1 MKKNINLRLLSNI
14 VIAYMLLAFAWW
26 SILLFVK
33 NRDAYQ
39 AKRDKD
45 RLVMVAQGL
54 VRNDVEYFQT
64 ERYQQLTREYK
75 RQEYMILGESIVFVI
90 SLVIGIWLINR
101 GYNKAMNAARQQ
113 RNFLLSITHELKSPI
128 ASIRLVLETMMKR
141 KLTPAQSDK
150 LHGNALKE
158 LERLNGLVNDL
169 LLSARLESAY
179 QLNLEPLHLG
189 QLLNENIEKLSS
201 KYPDVHFSY
210 EQTEGPVEVNGDKTG
225 LTSVAINVLENAV
238 KYSGKEANIKIKLDS
253 DDEKVW
259 FTVADDGIG
268 IDEKEKKLVFDKFY
282 RVGSEDTRKTKGTG
296 LGLYIV
302 NQIVRAH
309 KGSIEVM
316 DNHPRGSIFKIILP
330 YNPAEEPNRLVRQ
343 HLSAP
348 SEI

>member
-39 AKRDKD
+39 AKRDKE
-45 RLVMVAQGL
+45 RLVMIAQGV
-54 VRNDVEYFQT
+54 VRSDAEYYQT
-64 ERYQQLTREYK
+64 ERYRQLTREYK

-128 ASIRLVLETMMKR
+128 ASIRLVLETIIKR
-141 KLTPAQSDK
+141 ELTKEQSDK
-150 LHGNALKE
+150 LNSNALKE

-189 QLLNENIEKLSS
+189 QLLNEIIEELKT
-201 KYPDVHFSY
+201 KYSEVDFSF
-210 EQTEGPVEVNGDKTG
+210 EQTEGAVEINGDKTG
-225 LTSVAINVLENAV
+225 LTSVAINLLENAV
-238 KYSGKEANIKIKLDS
+238 KYSGKKATISVKLDS
-253 DDEKVW
+253 DEEKVW
-259 FTVADDGIG
+259 FTVADNGMG
-268 IDEKEKKLVFDKFY
+268 IDDKEKKLIFEKFY
-282 RVGSEDTRKTKGTG
+282 RVGNEDTRKTKGTG

-302 NQIVRAH
+302 NQIIKAH
-309 KGSIEVM
+309 KGSIEVV
-316 DNHPRGSIFKIILP
+316 DNHPQGAVFIITLP
-330 YNPAEEPNRLVRQ
+330 YNPAEEPNRLVRKP
-343 HLSAP
+343 LSAA